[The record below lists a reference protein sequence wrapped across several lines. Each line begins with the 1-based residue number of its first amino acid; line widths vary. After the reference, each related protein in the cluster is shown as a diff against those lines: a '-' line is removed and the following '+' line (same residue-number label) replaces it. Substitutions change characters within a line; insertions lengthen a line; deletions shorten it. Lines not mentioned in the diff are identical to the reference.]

1 MTTTRTGA
9 LLGVAAALLLTA
21 PAAIAEPEAHTRPD
35 APTADAVLDVAADRL
50 ALDAPP
56 DALTVAADAERVE
69 LRWDT
74 TAIEPG
80 SVFGDRV
87 ELRTSVAEAPAAD
100 AAEKDAAG
108 EDAAE
113 KDAAGEDAAEK
124 DAAEKD
130 AAGEDEAGA
139 SHGDP
144 VVVPVAASGTLSVDV
159 PAPGEHLLRV
169 EAAAHALDGRPLA
182 VERDYRLV
190 VTEASRP
197 EVAVEARAL
206 PQPPVLAASRPEVAA
221 AQQQQQ
227 QQPTGTGRVTLDR
240 GHVDAVAPRLLPDGL
255 HVQVKDG
262 TATGVTTWREP
273 ADVEFRVTAA
283 ARAELPAQP
292 ALSFLGEAGAQV
304 FLLPQTQR
312 ADLLWTGWN
321 TEELRPAD
329 VSGPVTWTL
338 TAVDGPG
345 AFGLFTTGSFG
356 APQVLFNS
364 ADGLPDT
371 LSVPLGT
378 HAHANWAFAE
388 PGRYRLTFTV
398 SAPGADGPL
407 TDAETLTFVVGD
419 GTPAPQQPGDTG
431 RQTGTPHRLASTG
444 PAALPAAAGLAIALV
459 ATGAAALVLVRRR
472 PAKENP

>member
-1 MTTTRTGA
+1 MTPTRTGA
-9 LLGVAAALLLTA
+9 LLGVAAALLMTA
-21 PAAIAEPEAHTRPD
+21 PAAIAEPGPTSQPD
-35 APTADAVLDVAADRL
+35 APVADAVLDVEADRL
-50 ALDAPP
+50 ALDGPP
-56 DALTVAADAERVE
+56 DAPAVTAEAERVE

-87 ELRTSVAEAPAAD
+87 ELRTSFTGGPAVDASAEEVPH
-100 AAEKDAAG
+100 G
-108 EDAAE
+108 E
-113 KDAAGEDAAEK
+113 
-124 DAAEKD
+124 
-130 AAGEDEAGA
+130 
-139 SHGDP
+139 P
-144 VVVPVAASGTLSVDV
+144 VVVPVAASGTLSVDA
-159 PAPGEHLLRV
+159 PAPGEYLLRL

-190 VTEASRP
+190 VTEATRPEITRP
-197 EVAVEARAL
+197 EVAVEPKVL
-206 PQPPVLAASRPEVAA
+206 PQAPAMAAAPPQPRVEAA
-221 AQQQQQ
+221 AQQP
-227 QQPTGTGRVTLDR
+227 PTATGRVALDR
-240 GHVDAVAPRLLPDGL
+240 GHVDAVALRLLPDGL

-292 ALSFLGEAGAQV
+292 ALSFLGGAGEQV

-321 TEELRPAD
+321 TEELRPAE
-329 VSGPVTWTL
+329 VSGPVTWAL

-356 APQVLFNS
+356 APEIVFNS

-398 SAPGADGPL
+398 TASRADGGAL
-407 TDAETLTFVVGD
+407 TDTESYTFVVGD
-419 GTPAPQQPGDTG
+419 GGNAPAQQHQQPGNADRRTG
-431 RQTGTPHRLASTG
+431 PPNRLASTG
-444 PAALPAAAGLAIALV
+444 PADLPATAGLALV
-459 ATGAAALVLVRRR
+459 LVVTGAAALVLARRR
-472 PAKENP
+472 PAKEKP

>member
-1 MTTTRTGA
+1 MSPTRTGA
-9 LLGVAAALLLTA
+9 LLGVAAALLMTA
-21 PAAIAEPEAHTRPD
+21 PAALAEPVSDVLTAD
-35 APTADAVLDVAADRL
+35 AVPTADAVLNADAVLDVDAGRL
-50 ALDAPP
+50 ALDGPP
-56 DALTVAADAERVE
+56 DALAVTAEAEQVE

-74 TAIEPG
+74 SAIEPG
-80 SVFGDRV
+80 TVFGDRV
-87 ELRTSVAEAPAAD
+87 ELRISLANAPASD
-100 AAEKDAAG
+100 AP
-108 EDAAE
+108 
-113 KDAAGEDAAEK
+113 
-124 DAAEKD
+124 
-130 AAGEDEAGA
+130 
-139 SHGDP
+139 GDP
-144 VVVPVAASGTLSVDV
+144 VTVPVATSGSLSVDL

-190 VTEASRP
+190 VAEPARP
-197 EVAVEARAL
+197 EVEVAVEPQAL
-206 PQPPVLAASRPEVAA
+206 PQLPALAAPPPQVAA
-221 AQQQQQ
+221 AVQQA
-227 QQPTGTGRVTLDR
+227 PTATGRVTLDR

-283 ARAELPAQP
+283 ARTELPAHP
-292 ALSFLGEAGAQV
+292 VLAFLGRAGKHI

-329 VSGPVTWTL
+329 VSGAVTWTL

-345 AFGLFTTGSFG
+345 PFGLFTTGSFG
-356 APQVLFNS
+356 APQIIFTS

-388 PGRYRLTFTV
+388 PGRYRLTFAVT
-398 SAPGADGPL
+398 APGANGATL
-407 TDAETLTFVVGD
+407 TDTETLTFVVGD
-419 GTPAPQQPGDTG
+419 GAPAQPQQPGDTD
-431 RQTGTPHRLASTG
+431 RRTGTPHRLASTG
-444 PAALPAAAGLAIALV
+444 PAALPATAGLALALV
-459 ATGAAALVLVRRR
+459 VTGAAALVLARRR